1 MFSSLSAAMLL
12 QYISLSDLN
21 IADDSFRITFSPEL
35 GGLKRSIRAVGI
47 IQPINVRHTAE
58 GTYQIVTGYKR
69 TLVMQDLGRQSVPAL
84 VHEPHDLSPTQAFM
98 WNLHDN
104 AATRELN
111 IIEKSMA
118 LTKLNQFYSV
128 SEEDL
133 VKQYLPIL
141 GEDPSYKL
149 LHQLLSLSQLTE
161 PLKNYVVG
169 SDLALSSAS
178 RIAEFTP
185 STQQALLPVL
195 TKIRPST
202 GKLNELLT
210 LIREIA
216 ARDGLTVEEVLSRY
230 QLMQVVAD
238 PNTTSTDKVRALRQA
253 LKGLRL
259 PQLTERQR
267 QLASLI
273 QSLELPDSARIV
285 TDPYFESEKIKLECQ
300 FSHPEELDDLI
311 KKIQSAFQKQQWH
324 QIFDWYQA

>member
-1 MFSSLSAAMLL
+1 MLL
-12 QYISLSDLN
+12 QYLSLTDLN
-21 IADDSFRITFSPEL
+21 VADDSFRITFSPEL

-47 IQPINVRHTAE
+47 IQPINVRHSADN
-58 GTYQIVTGYKR
+58 TYQIVTGYKR
-69 TLVMQDLGRQSVPAL
+69 VLVMQDLGRQSVPAL

-118 LTKLNQFYSV
+118 LAKLNQFYSV

-141 GEDPSYKL
+141 SMDPSYKL

-178 RIAEFTP
+178 RIAEFSP
-185 STQQALLPVL
+185 STQQELLPVL
-195 TKIRPST
+195 TRIRPST

-238 PNTTSTDKVRALRQA
+238 QNTSATDKVKALRQA
-253 LKGLRL
+253 LKGLKL

-273 QSLELPDSARIV
+273 ESLELPDSARVV

-311 KKIQSAFQKQQWH
+311 TKIQTAFKKQQWH

>member
-1 MFSSLSAAMLL
+1 MLL
-12 QYISLSDLN
+12 QYLSLSDLN
-21 IADDSFRITFSPEL
+21 VADDSYRITFAPEL
-35 GGLKRSIRAVGI
+35 ESLKRSIRAIGI

-69 TLVMQDLGRQSVPAL
+69 VLVMQELGRQSLPAL

-111 IIEKSMA
+111 IVEKSTA
-118 LTKLNQFYSV
+118 LAKLSQFCQV

-133 VKQYLPIL
+133 VKQFLPL
-141 GEDPSYKL
+141 FGVDASYKI
-149 LHQLLSLSQLTE
+149 LHQLVSLSQLTE
-161 PLKNYVVG
+161 PLKNYVVQ

-185 STQQALLPVL
+185 STQQTLLPVL

-202 GKLNELLT
+202 NKLNELLT

-216 ARDGLTVEEVLSRY
+216 ARDGLSVEDVLQRY
-230 QLMQVVAD
+230 EFMQVVAD
-238 PNTTSTDKVRALRQA
+238 PNTSPSDKVKALRQA
-253 LKGLRL
+253 LKGLRM
-259 PQLTERQR
+259 PQLSERQR
-267 QLASLI
+267 HLASLI
-273 QSLELPDSARIV
+273 QSMELPDSAKIV
-285 TDPYFESEKIKLECQ
+285 TDPYFENEKIKLECQ
-300 FSHPEELDDLI
+300 FSHPGEIDDLI
-311 KKIQSAFQKQQWH
+311 KKIRTAFQKQQWH